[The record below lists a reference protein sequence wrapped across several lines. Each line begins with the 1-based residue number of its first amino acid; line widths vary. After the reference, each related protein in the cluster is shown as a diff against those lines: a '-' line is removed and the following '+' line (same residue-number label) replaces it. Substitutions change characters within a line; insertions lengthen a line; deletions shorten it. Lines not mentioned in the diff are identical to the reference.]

1 MALNPETIYAADDGC
16 RALLETEGGGAVQ
29 NSRLMKDVVE
39 TLLTPGAH
47 HLALA
52 VPALGIHD
60 RSPYDFAT
68 NLIAALYAP
77 EVPQRHV
84 RGILVVGY

>member
-1 MALNPETIYAADDGC
+1 MRT
-16 RALLETEGGGAVQ
+16 
-29 NSRLMKDVVE
+29 
-39 TLLTPGAH
+39 TLRSLSPH
-47 HLALA
+47 Y
-52 VPALGIHD
+52 IHD